1 MNTARLLTAAA
12 VAALLAAPMAARADP
27 VSTDSSGAVNAPA
40 ATSAGVPVAA
50 TLGDPAAPLGTPAH
64 PIPQSSPTPPDQ
76 AANLVAGDSTVVS
89 NGPIPDTRENR
100 ARYGQP
106 LSATGR
112 MTRPASN

>member
-12 VAALLAAPMAARADP
+12 LAAALAAPLAARADP
-27 VSTDSSGAVNAPA
+27 ATDSSGAVNAPA

-50 TLGDPAAPLGTPAH
+50 TVGDQAAPLGTPAH

-76 AANLVAGDSTVVS
+76 ASSLVAGDATVVS
-89 NGPIPDTRENR
+89 NGPVPDTPENR

-106 LSATGR
+106 LSASGR
-112 MTRPASN
+112 MTKPASN